1 MLPLQP
7 MSMSIPIT
15 CQKNKLSEDIENYY
29 PMLVTRILMSVNY
42 KYIPMI
48 CEKSIKNVCEIYGIQ
63 ADNATIQCIK
73 MMLSSEQMSSTDL
86 LALFFVL
93 LNIDTKLKAN
103 MLQSETEIQKSKLCN
118 FFMNL
123 HKHLVPEF
131 MAVNALNSMTF
142 VQRCSDAWSVA
153 WVGWNLPSRSRGNE

>member
-1 MLPLQP
+1 M
-7 MSMSIPIT
+7 PIT
-15 CQKNKLSEDIENYY
+15 CQKHKSSENVEHYY

-48 CEKSIKNVCEIYGIQ
+48 CEKSVKNVCELYGIQ
-63 ADNATIQCIK
+63 ADHATIQCIK
-73 MMLSSEQMSSTDL
+73 TMLTSEQMSSTNL

-93 LNIDTKLKAN
+93 LNIDTKLKAS

-123 HKHLVPEF
+123 HKHLLPEF
-131 MAVNALNSMTF
+131 MAVNALNPITF
-142 VQRCSDAWSVA
+142 VQKCSDAWSVA
-153 WVGWNLPSRSRGNE
+153 